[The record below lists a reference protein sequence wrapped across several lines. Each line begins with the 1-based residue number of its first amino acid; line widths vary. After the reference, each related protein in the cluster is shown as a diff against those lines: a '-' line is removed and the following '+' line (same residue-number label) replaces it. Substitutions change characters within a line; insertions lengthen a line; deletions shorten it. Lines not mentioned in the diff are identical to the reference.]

1 MAAKPC
7 TIPTRYVAPSSIG
20 PAPSIGRGG
29 GGRLAV
35 ANRQA
40 GGLDNVGER
49 RIPHPERHLL
59 ALSLLWNDNVG
70 LAALV
75 EERGQPR
82 ELDTVNIDGHAR

>member
-1 MAAKPC
+1 MAAKPY
-7 TIPTRYVAPSSIG
+7 TIPKRYVAPSSIG
-20 PAPSIGRGG
+20 PTPSIGG

-59 ALSLLWNDNVG
+59 ALSLPWNDNVG

-82 ELDTVNIDGHAR
+82 KPDTVSVDGHAR